1 MTICLNTVDE
11 AGKHRKLADMKQD
24 FFSHFPSLEDIPH
37 GVKVCFKGEPTANK
51 ALNLF
56 LIQLAPYGIE
66 PEVRTILPRGDE
78 NLWFCLNDIVNTVNE
93 DYAGTRAT
101 LILDLVSTSEKMR
114 RNAHGAVRTLAETS
128 KAFAQ
133 FPAVRNDGKV
143 VLSFRDGYPVDAGKL
158 RQLFPPEQFAVEF
171 TSPEPV
177 LALVD
182 YSALGQAGYFRYHS
196 AILEDGEEDNQV
208 VNE

>member
-78 NLWFCLNDIVNTVNE
+78 NLWLCLNDIVNTVNE

-133 FPAVRNDGKV
+133 FPSVRNDGKV

-158 RQLFPPEQFAVEF
+158 RQLR
-171 TSPEPV
+171 PV
-177 LALVD
+177 RGATRPRV
-182 YSALGQAGYFRYHS
+182 RR
-196 AILEDGEEDNQV
+196 
-208 VNE
+208 